1 MSAHTTYR
9 WPQGASLALSVVV
22 NVEEGAE
29 MSVLDGDRGPEPV
42 DEMGI
47 VLKRPIRNRANE
59 SNYRY
64 GLQEGFRRV
73 AQALDERAIPATWT
87 AAALALER
95 APEVARFIAGRGDEA
110 ASHGYRWSH
119 QFRMDEAEEREFIR
133 GAVRS
138 ITRTTGTRPVGH
150 LSRYLV
156 SDNTR
161 RILAEEGF
169 LYHMDDYSRDE
180 PFWELVDGRP
190 LVIMPYALDTN
201 DMKMWAEPSYTPR
214 QWLDYAI
221 DTFECLHAEG
231 ADRPRMMS
239 LGLHLRAIG
248 RPGRIRA
255 LHRLLEHVESRG
267 DVWIA
272 TRREIAEHFASR
284 VPPPAS

>member
-1 MSAHTTYR
+1 MSASATYR
-9 WPQGASLALSVVV
+9 WPHRASLALSVVV

-64 GLQEGFRRV
+64 GLEEGFGRV
-73 AQALDERAIPATWT
+73 AQALDDHRIPATWT

-95 APEVARFIAGRGDEA
+95 APEVAGFIVERGDET

-119 QFRMDEAEEREFIR
+119 QFRMEESEEREFIR
-133 GAVRS
+133 RAVRS
-138 ITRTTGTRPVGH
+138 ITRTTGIRPVGH

-156 SDNTR
+156 SDNTK

-180 PFWELVDGRP
+180 PFWEVVDGRP
-190 LVIMPYALDTN
+190 LVIVPYALDTN
-201 DMKMWAEPSYTPR
+201 DMKMWSEPSYTPR
-214 QWLDYAI
+214 QWLEYAI
-221 DTFECLHAEG
+221 DTFECLHTEG

-239 LGLHLRAIG
+239 LGLHLRVIG
-248 RPGRIRA
+248 RPGRIGA
-255 LHRLLEHVESRG
+255 LHRFLDHVRSRNG
-267 DVWIA
+267 VWVA
-272 TRREIAEHFASR
+272 TRRRIAEHFASR
-284 VPPPAS
+284 VDPPTS

>member
-1 MSAHTTYR
+1 MSAFATYR

-29 MSVLDGDRGPEPV
+29 MSVLDGDRGPDPV

-59 SNYRY
+59 TNYRY
-64 GLQEGFRRV
+64 GLEEGLRRV
-73 AQALDERAIPATWT
+73 GQALDHHGIPATWT
-87 AAALALER
+87 VAALALER
-95 APEVARFIAGRGDEA
+95 APEVARFISGRGDET

-119 QFRMDEAEEREFIR
+119 QFRMEEPEEREFIR
-133 GAVRS
+133 RAVRS

-180 PFWELVDGRP
+180 PFWEVVDGRP

-201 DMKMWAEPSYTPR
+201 DMKMWAEPSYTPG
-214 QWLDYAI
+214 QWLEYAV

-239 LGLHLRAIG
+239 LGLHLRVIG
-248 RPGRIRA
+248 RPGRIGA
-255 LHRLLEHVESRG
+255 LHRFFEHVRSRTG
-267 DVWIA
+267 VWVA
-272 TRREIAEHFASR
+272 TRHDIVECFVAQ
-284 VPPPAS
+284 VPPPTS

>member
-1 MSAHTTYR
+1 MTAAAAYR
-9 WPQGASLALSVVV
+9 WPQGALLALSVVI

-42 DEMGI
+42 DEMRI

-59 SNYRY
+59 TNYRY
-64 GLQEGFRRV
+64 GIEEGFRRV
-73 AQALDERAIPATWT
+73 GQALDEHRIAATWT

-95 APEVARFIAGRGDEA
+95 APEVARFIAGRGDET

-119 QFRMDEAEEREFIR
+119 QFRMDEPEEREFIR
-133 GAVRS
+133 KAVRS
-138 ITRTTGTRPVGH
+138 IARTTGTRPVGH

-180 PFWELVDGRP
+180 PFWDVVDGRP

-201 DMKMWAEPSYTPR
+201 DMKMWAEPSYTPS
-214 QWLDYAI
+214 QWLEYAVH
-221 DTFECLHAEG
+221 TFDCLHAEG

-239 LGLHLRAIG
+239 LGLHLRVIG
-248 RPGRIRA
+248 RPGRIGA
-255 LHRLLEHVESRG
+255 LHRFLEHVGSRSG
-267 DVWIA
+267 VWVA
-272 TRREIAEHFASR
+272 TRRNIAECFASQ
-284 VPPPAS
+284 VSPPKP

>member
-1 MSAHTTYR
+1 MSVAAPYR
-9 WPQGASLALSVVV
+9 WPHGASLALSVVV

-64 GLQEGFRRV
+64 GLEEGLRRV
-73 AQALDERAIPATWT
+73 AQALDEHRMPATWT

-95 APEVARFIAGRGDEA
+95 APEVARLIRTRGDET

-119 QFRMDEAEEREFIR
+119 QFRMDETEERAFLR
-133 GAVRS
+133 AAVRS
-138 ITRTTGTRPVGH
+138 ITRTTGRRPVGH

-180 PFWELVDGRP
+180 PFWEIVDGRP

-201 DMKMWAEPSYTPR
+201 DMKMWAEPSYTPS

-221 DTFECLHAEG
+221 DTFECLYAEG

-239 LGLHLRAIG
+239 VGLHLRVIG
-248 RPGRIRA
+248 RPGRIGA
-255 LHRLLEHVESRG
+255 LHRFFQHVRSRSG
-267 DVWIA
+267 VWMA
-272 TRREIAEHFASR
+272 TRRQIAEHFASR
-284 VPPPAS
+284 VASHVP

>member
-1 MSAHTTYR
+1 MTAAAAYR
-9 WPQGASLALSVVV
+9 WPQGALLALSVVI

-29 MSVLDGDRGPEPV
+29 MSVLDGDRGPDPI

-59 SNYRY
+59 TNYRY
-64 GLQEGFRRV
+64 GIEEGFRRV
-73 AQALDERAIPATWT
+73 GQALDEHRIAATWT

-95 APEVARFIAGRGDEA
+95 APEVARFIAGRGDETS
-110 ASHGYRWSH
+110 SHGYRWSH
-119 QFRMDEAEEREFIR
+119 QFRMDESEEREFIR
-133 GAVRS
+133 KAVRS

-180 PFWELVDGRP
+180 PFWDVVDGRP

-201 DMKMWAEPSYTPR
+201 DMKMWAEPSYTPS
-214 QWLDYAI
+214 QWLEYAVH
-221 DTFECLHAEG
+221 TFDCLHAEG

-239 LGLHLRAIG
+239 LGLHLRVIG
-248 RPGRIRA
+248 RPGRIGA
-255 LHRLLEHVESRG
+255 LHRFLEHVGSRSG
-267 DVWIA
+267 VWVA
-272 TRREIAEHFASR
+272 TRRNIAECFASQ
-284 VPPPAS
+284 VSPPKP

>member
-1 MSAHTTYR
+1 MSACAPYR
-9 WPQGASLALSVVV
+9 WPRRASLALSVVV
-22 NVEEGAE
+22 NAEEGGE

-64 GLQEGFRRV
+64 GLEEGFRRV
-73 AQALDERAIPATWT
+73 GQALDDHCIPATWT

-95 APEVARFIAGRGDEA
+95 APEVAGFIVERGDET

-119 QFRMDEAEEREFIR
+119 QFRMEESEEREFIR
-133 GAVRS
+133 RAVRS
-138 ITRTTGTRPVGH
+138 ITRTTGRRPVGH

-180 PFWELVDGRP
+180 PFWEVVDGNP

-201 DMKMWAEPSYTPR
+201 DMKMWSEPSYTPR
-214 QWLDYAI
+214 QWLEYAI

-239 LGLHLRAIG
+239 LGLHLRVIG
-248 RPGRIRA
+248 RPGRIGA
-255 LHRLLEHVESRG
+255 LHRFLEHVRSRNA
-267 DVWIA
+267 VWVA
-272 TRREIAEHFASR
+272 TRRRIAEHFASR
-284 VPPPAS
+284 VDPPAS

>member
-1 MSAHTTYR
+1 MTAAAAYR
-9 WPQGASLALSVVV
+9 WPQGALLALSVVI

-59 SNYRY
+59 TNYRY
-64 GLQEGFRRV
+64 GIEEGFRRV
-73 AQALDERAIPATWT
+73 GQALDEHRIAATWT

-95 APEVARFIAGRGDEA
+95 APEVARFIAGRGDET

-119 QFRMDEAEEREFIR
+119 QFRMDEPEEREFIR
-133 GAVRS
+133 KAVRS
-138 ITRTTGTRPVGH
+138 IARTTGTRPVGH

-180 PFWELVDGRP
+180 PFWDVVDGRP

-201 DMKMWAEPSYTPR
+201 DMKMWAEPSYTPS
-214 QWLDYAI
+214 QWLEYAVH
-221 DTFECLHAEG
+221 TFDCLYAEG

-239 LGLHLRAIG
+239 LGLHLRVIG
-248 RPGRIRA
+248 RPGRIGA
-255 LHRLLEHVESRG
+255 LHRFLEHVGSRSG
-267 DVWIA
+267 VWVA
-272 TRREIAEHFASR
+272 TRRNIAECFASQ
-284 VPPPAS
+284 VSPPKP